1 MYNVYRII
9 CKEYNAAY
17 NIHTVSQL
25 MLCQN
30 SDLYKYN
37 KTLTETTQITIYWT
51 STVKISTKYSV

>member
-37 KTLTETTQITIYWT
+37 KTLTETTQITIY
-51 STVKISTKYSV
+51 